1 MITLKEVRENQEVE
15 ALIQGAQKQLNSL
28 RLYRT

>member
-15 ALIQGAQKQLNSL
+15 ALIQEAQKQLNSL